1 MPFTGGKP
9 SKEEDT
15 DVLEAELG
23 MCLVEARNSE
33 EPGMVRELGSAQQV
47 LDSRMN
53 YPSMQCRPFGLVHR
67 VPK

>member
-1 MPFTGGKP
+1 MPFIGGKP
-9 SKEEDT
+9 SKEDT

-47 LDSRMN
+47 LD
-53 YPSMQCRPFGLVHR
+53 L
-67 VPK
+67 